1 VRIGKSPILRCN
13 KIEFRFGILA
23 ERQTLDPRHPYSARA
38 RSRYYKSAP
47 RTRLLGAE
55 SNDWG
60 APAPDTAEDSFRSIF
75 ERAVPGIFQT
85 TPGGN
90 YIRANPALARIYGY
104 ESPNQML
111 EELTDIGRQLYV
123 DPNRRNEFV
132 RLMYEKGELSGF
144 EAEIYRR
151 DGSTIW
157 ISENCREVRST
168 HGELVYYEGTVE
180 DITER
185 KKAEADLQ
193 LARMQA
199 EQSSKAKSAFLANMS
214 HELRTPL
221 NAIMGFSELLT
232 QELFGPLGDPRYK
245 EFASDIFRSGKH
257 LLAII
262 GDILDLAKVEAGQL
276 TLDAREV
283 DIVGLVHSSARL
295 VSESA
300 RHRDITLDVQVPDGA
315 IMAEVDPTRLR
326 QILLNLLSN
335 AVKFTPEGK
344 SVALS
349 CGREGDELY
358 LRVADTGIGIN
369 PDDLAKVM
377 QPFHQ
382 VDNSFSRRY
391 EGTGLGLPLTQSLVD
406 LHGARMT
413 IDSVLNSGTTVT
425 VYLPKA
431 RVLDWCVLA

>member
-1 VRIGKSPILRCN
+1 MRGGS
-13 KIEFRFGILA
+13 
-23 ERQTLDPRHPYSARA
+23 
-38 RSRYYKSAP
+38 
-47 RTRLLGAE
+47 LGAD
-55 SNDWG
+55 SRDWG
-60 APAPDTAEDSFRSIF
+60 SPAADGAEDSFRHIF
-75 ERAVPGIFQT
+75 ERALPGIFQT

-104 ESPNQML
+104 DTPSQML

-123 DPNRRNEFV
+123 DSNRRSEFV
-132 RLMYEKGELSGF
+132 RLMHEKGELTGF

-151 DGSTIW
+151 DGSIIW

-185 KKAEADLQ
+185 KKVEAELR
-193 LARMQA
+193 LARLQA
-199 EQSSKAKSAFLANMS
+199 EESSKAKSAFLANMS

-232 QELFGPLGDPRYK
+232 QELFGPLGDPRYR

-276 TLDAREV
+276 ALDARET
-283 DIVGLVHSSARL
+283 DIVGLVHNSVRL
-295 VSESA
+295 VSETA
-300 RHRDITLDVQVPDGA
+300 RHRDITLDVAVPAGA
-315 IMAEVDPTRLR
+315 IRAMVDSTRLR

-335 AVKFTPEGK
+335 AIKFTPEGK
-344 SVALS
+344 TVALS
-349 CGREGDELY
+349 CGREGDWLY
-358 LRVADTGIGIN
+358 LRVADTGIGMN
-369 PDDLAKVM
+369 AEDLGKVM

-391 EGTGLGLPLTQSLVD
+391 EGAGLGLPLTQSLVD
-406 LHGARMT
+406 LHDATMT
-413 IDSVLNSGTTVT
+413 MESELGKGTTVT
-425 VYLPKA
+425 VRLPKA
-431 RVLDWCVLA
+431 RILDWGELANA

>member
-1 VRIGKSPILRCN
+1 
-13 KIEFRFGILA
+13 
-23 ERQTLDPRHPYSARA
+23 
-38 RSRYYKSAP
+38 
-47 RTRLLGAE
+47 
-55 SNDWG
+55 
-60 APAPDTAEDSFRSIF
+60 
-75 ERAVPGIFQT
+75 
-85 TPGGN
+85 
-90 YIRANPALARIYGY
+90 
-104 ESPNQML
+104 ML

-123 DPNRRNEFV
+123 DPNRRSEFV
-132 RLMYEKGELSGF
+132 RLMHEKGELSGF

-180 DITER
+180 NITER
-185 KKAEADLQ
+185 KKAEADLNW
-193 LARMQA
+193 ARQQA
-199 EQSSKAKSAFLANMS
+199 EESNKAKSAFLANMS

-232 QELFGPLGDPRYK
+232 QELFGPLGDPRYQ

-262 GDILDLAKVEAGQL
+262 GDILDLAKVEAGQMA
-276 TLDAREV
+276 LDAREV

-295 VSESA
+295 VSETA

-315 IMAEVDPTRLR
+315 IMAMVDPTRLR
-326 QILLNLLSN
+326 QIMLNLLSN

-344 SVALS
+344 TVALS
-349 CGREGDELY
+349 CGRDGDELY

-369 PDDLAKVM
+369 PADLVKVM

-413 IDSVLNSGTTVT
+413 IDSTLDVGTTVT
-425 VYLPKA
+425 VYLPKE
-431 RVLDWCVLA
+431 RVLDWGALSSL

>member
-1 VRIGKSPILRCN
+1 MR
-13 KIEFRFGILA
+13 
-23 ERQTLDPRHPYSARA
+23 
-38 RSRYYKSAP
+38 
-47 RTRLLGAE
+47 GAGPVAD
-55 SNDWG
+55 NRDWG
-60 APAPDTAEDSFRSIF
+60 ASAPDAADNSFRHIF
-75 ERAVPGIFQT
+75 ERALPGIFQT

-104 ESPNQML
+104 ETPAQML

-123 DPNRRNEFV
+123 DPNRRSEFV
-132 RLMYEKGELSGF
+132 RLMHEKGELTGF
-144 EAEIYRR
+144 ESEIYRR

-185 KKAEADLQ
+185 KKAETELR

-199 EQSSKAKSAFLANMS
+199 EESSRAKSAFLANMS

-232 QELFGPLGDPRYK
+232 QELFGPLGDPRYR

-276 TLDAREV
+276 DLDVRET
-283 DIVGLVHSSARL
+283 DIVGLVHNSVRL
-295 VSESA
+295 VSETA
-300 RHRDITLDVQVPDGA
+300 RHRDITLDVAVPGGA
-315 IMAEVDPTRLR
+315 IRAMVDSTRLR

-335 AVKFTPEGK
+335 AIKFTPEGK
-344 SVALS
+344 IVALS
-349 CGREGDELY
+349 CGREGDWLY
-358 LRVADTGIGIN
+358 LRVADTGIGMN
-369 PDDLAKVM
+369 TEDLGKVM

-391 EGTGLGLPLTQSLVD
+391 EGAGLGLPLTQSLVD
-406 LHGARMT
+406 LHDATMT
-413 IDSVLNSGTTVT
+413 MESELGKGTTVT
-425 VYLPKA
+425 VRLPKA
-431 RVLDWCVLA
+431 RILDWGELANA

>member
-1 VRIGKSPILRCN
+1 MRGGGVGADARDWAAPSPD
-13 KIEFRFGILA
+13 A
-23 ERQTLDPRHPYSARA
+23 
-38 RSRYYKSAP
+38 
-47 RTRLLGAE
+47 
-55 SNDWG
+55 
-60 APAPDTAEDSFRSIF
+60 AEDSFRHIF
-75 ERAVPGIFQT
+75 ERALPGIFQT

-104 ESPNQML
+104 DSPAQML

-123 DPNRRNEFV
+123 DRNRRNEFV
-132 RLMYEKGELSGF
+132 RLMYEKGELTGF

-151 DGSTIW
+151 DGSKIW

-185 KKAEADLQ
+185 KKAEADLRF
-193 LARMQA
+193 ARQQA

-232 QELFGPLGDPRYK
+232 QELFGPLGDPRYR
-245 EFASDIFRSGKH
+245 EFAGDIFRSGKH

-276 TLDAREV
+276 TLEVRET
-283 DIVGLVHSSARL
+283 DIVGLVHNSVRL
-295 VSESA
+295 VSETA
-300 RHRDITLDVQVPDGA
+300 RHRDITLDVQVPGGA
-315 IMAEVDPTRLR
+315 IWAMVDSTRLR

-335 AVKFTPEGK
+335 AIKFTPEGK
-344 SVALS
+344 TVALA
-349 CGREGDELY
+349 CRREGDELY
-358 LRVADTGIGIN
+358 LRVADTGIGMN
-369 PDDLAKVM
+369 AEDLEKVM

-391 EGTGLGLPLTQSLVD
+391 EGAGLGLPLTQSLVD
-406 LHGARMT
+406 LHDATMT
-413 IDSVLNSGTTVT
+413 IQSELGKGTTVT
-425 VYLPKA
+425 VRLPKE
-431 RVLDWCVLA
+431 RLLDWGELA